1 MTDDLMRRLRDLGTE
16 FNGQGGKYY
25 TAELF
30 TECANRIEELT
41 KALGWFVNDTR
52 FVVQVGGNP
61 NVVPGMIDAATKIY
75 FGDPE

>member
-1 MTDDLMRRLRDLGTE
+1 MTDDLIKRLWENDNEIYLPILGEAAHRISDL
-16 FNGQGGKYY
+16 QM
-25 TAELF
+25 
-30 TECANRIEELT
+30 
-41 KALGWFVNDTR
+41 ALGWFVNDTR